1 MEVNKI
7 NKKLRI
13 SIEDSIQY
21 QLITEI
27 IFLKKENLIA
37 SDLKL
42 LTLLV
47 LWGPLELVVFC
58 NKAAKNIYVDMLPE
72 EISVRSQNI
81 RNRVV
86 KLEKRGLI
94 ERVNKKQI
102 QFPSVFNIVSK
113 GNILLDYNFL
123 SLESN

>member
-47 LWGPLELVVFC
+47 QWGPLELVVFC
-58 NKAAKNIYVDMLPE
+58 NKAAKNIYIDMLPE

-113 GNILLDYNFL
+113 GNILLDYNFI

>member
-1 MEVNKI
+1 MVVNKI

-27 IFLKKENLIA
+27 VFLKKENLIT

-58 NKAAKNIYVDMLPE
+58 NKAAKNIYIDMLPE

-102 QFPSVFNIVSK
+102 QFPSIFNIVSK
-113 GNILLDYNFL
+113 GNILLDYNFI

>member
-123 SLESN
+123 SVESN